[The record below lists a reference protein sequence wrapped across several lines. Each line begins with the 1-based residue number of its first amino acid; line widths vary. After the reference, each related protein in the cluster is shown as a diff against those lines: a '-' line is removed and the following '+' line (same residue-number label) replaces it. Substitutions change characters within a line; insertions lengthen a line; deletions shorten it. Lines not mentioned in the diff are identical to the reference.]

1 MAVIGTLHILKNGS
15 TINCECYDNVSD
27 ATPVDGGDCWQVS
40 INGKTAYVGLQ
51 VAGKTGFDTS
61 LHLSNSKGSS
71 WLVQSKVVKTR
82 KVVINQTAHQTI
94 KVTYNGQVYTSSFTA
109 NIGASFS
116 VSVVPETGYN
126 AGTPNVSSGKIPY
139 GTTDYVI
146 SASAAVIKRFTITVA
161 QPANG
166 NITVNGQVGT
176 SFTFNY
182 GTQVTIQA
190 NANSGYKV
198 TALNV
203 TGIGGVTNPYTF
215 TLTGNISFTSSIQAN
230 LTSNVRW
237 KSRMFIGTWVARPK
251 TYALPEILVSGT
263 LKVELNGGAW
273 NFANNKGD
281 YVTEWS
287 VISGTD
293 NIPVSRTVALSA
305 PLQYTAD
312 DGPQPRFGG
321 TYNGNASV
329 TIQRYDES
337 SNTWINEWTGYVTV
351 YYGDNDNAINNG
363 TWSKNYGGVTTRIRP
378 VITAIQQTGC
388 RQDCINVY
396 LTRIE

>member
-203 TGIGGVTNPYTF
+203 TGIGG
-215 TLTGNISFTSSIQAN
+215 
-230 LTSNVRW
+230 
-237 KSRMFIGTWVARPK
+237 
-251 TYALPEILVSGT
+251 
-263 LKVELNGGAW
+263 
-273 NFANNKGD
+273 
-281 YVTEWS
+281 
-287 VISGTD
+287 
-293 NIPVSRTVALSA
+293 
-305 PLQYTAD
+305 
-312 DGPQPRFGG
+312 
-321 TYNGNASV
+321 
-329 TIQRYDES
+329 
-337 SNTWINEWTGYVTV
+337 
-351 YYGDNDNAINNG
+351 
-363 TWSKNYGGVTTRIRP
+363 
-378 VITAIQQTGC
+378 
-388 RQDCINVY
+388 
-396 LTRIE
+396 